1 MADGKGMRVLI
12 ADDNRDTVMTL
23 GILLRSEG
31 FEVELAQGGS
41 AVPELVRRF
50 RPHAVLLDIGMPD
63 RSGHDVALQLTR
75 EYGSDCPLLIAVTG
89 RTADDEKRAAKV
101 NGFRYYVPKPY
112 DPERL
117 LGLLGGLNPLASA
130 A

>member
-31 FEVELAQGGS
+31 FEVELAQGG
-41 AVPELVRRF
+41 APVPELVRRF

-75 EYGSDCPLLIAVTG
+75 EYGPACPVLIAVSA
-89 RTADDEKRAAKV
+89 RTADIEKRAAKV
-101 NGFRYYVPKPY
+101 NGFRYYIPKPY
-112 DPERL
+112 DPDRL
-117 LGLLGGLNPLASA
+117 LGLLGGLHPLASA